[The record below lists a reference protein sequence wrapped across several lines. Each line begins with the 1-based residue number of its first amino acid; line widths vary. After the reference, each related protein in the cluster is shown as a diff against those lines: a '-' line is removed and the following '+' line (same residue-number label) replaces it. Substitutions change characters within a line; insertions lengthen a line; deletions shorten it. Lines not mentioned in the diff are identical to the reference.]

1 MKLSVDKFFMEKF
14 ASLFKSGKGVRRGG
28 GERMFEKL
36 GCLLS
41 KVIVPQLTKQ
51 PIS

>member
-14 ASLFKSGKGVRRGG
+14 PSLFKSGKGVKRGK
-28 GERMFEKL
+28 RMFEKL
-36 GCLLS
+36 CCLLS
-41 KVIVPQLTKQ
+41 KVTVPQLTKQ